1 MVGAMIGLAVAALAA
16 DCPPQWVPSPNA
28 SFRYACHFVTM
39 AKTDSYSNSLR
50 KCVEVCGRDGGVPAC
65 FNSVEEQ
72 QYVQTLEGYVLDVNS
87 GSWPA
92 WFGLYRD
99 PTGPPID
106 VSNELDH
113 WDLCVDGELGNGT
126 FAWDM
131 ISPRTFGAGS
141 QYGEEYCG
149 ALSFFPCGA
158 RGDSSMALKDAN
170 S

>member
-72 QYVQTLEGYVLDVNS
+72 EYVQTLEGYVLDVTS

-99 PTGPPID
+99 PTGPPITE
-106 VSNELDH
+106 SNEL
-113 WDLCVDGELGNGT
+113 ELG
-126 FAWDM
+126 FD
-131 ISPRTFGAGS
+131 AGKRVN
-141 QYGEEYCG
+141 
-149 ALSFFPCGA
+149 LTIT
-158 RGDSSMALKDAN
+158 
-170 S
+170 

>member
-72 QYVQTLEGYVLDVNS
+72 EYVQTLEGYVLDVTS

-99 PTGPPID
+99 PTGPPITE
-106 VSNELDH
+106 SNELHLRTAGYTDT
-113 WDLCVDGELGNGT
+113 VDW
-126 FAWDM
+126 A
-131 ISPRTFGAGS
+131 A
-141 QYGEEYCG
+141 
-149 ALSFFPCGA
+149 ALQSEPEVEVVSEAKGKA
-158 RGDSSMALKDAN
+158 MDAN
-170 S
+170 ITRVRQTAPSPPFSHVP